1 MPLAVLIGEQ
11 IQGMIIV
18 SLTEDVSN
26 YKIFFYIVEQEENVW
41 MKDGKQLTLP

>member
-1 MPLAVLIGEQ
+1 LAVLIGEQ

-26 YKIFFYIVEQEENVW
+26 YKIFLYIVEQEENVW